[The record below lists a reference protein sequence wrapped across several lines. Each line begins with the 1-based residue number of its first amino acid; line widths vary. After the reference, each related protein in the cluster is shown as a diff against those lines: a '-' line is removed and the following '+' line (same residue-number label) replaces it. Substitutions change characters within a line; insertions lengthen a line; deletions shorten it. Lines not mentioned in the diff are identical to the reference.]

1 MNTSNPE
8 HPDRKVDPDTGL
20 PPEPSL
26 PEPDLDPP
34 DEGDVP
40 AHRPEEGTDA
50 GDAALIEP
58 PRADI
63 LRDPDM
69 GALDEPAASA

>member
-20 PPEPSL
+20 PPQPDL
-26 PEPDLDPP
+26 PEPDVDPP
-34 DEGDVP
+34 AEGDVP
-40 AHRPEEGTDA
+40 AQRPEEGTDA
-50 GDAALIEP
+50 GDEVPFEP

-63 LRDPDM
+63 LSDPDM
-69 GALDEPAASA
+69 GALDEPATSA